1 MGSWGWR
8 EASLDSESRLLHF
21 TDDAEYSTC
30 NAGIGE
36 YKSAVEVKGAYFGEE

>member
-1 MGSWGWR
+1 MSYSR
-8 EASLDSESRLLHF
+8 IQKASYRISGGG
-21 TDDAEYSTC
+21 TEYSTC